1 MNQKNCMFPFWER
14 DEDDMCCSC
23 ECRHCCRCCRCRGIT
38 GPTGPAGPIGPTGPQ
53 GERGPQGVQGATGI
67 QGPVG
72 PQGPQGEIGLPGA
85 TGATGAQG
93 PQGVQGQIGP
103 TGATG
108 AQGIQGV
115 TGATGAT
122 GAQGIQGVTGATGP
136 TGPAGC
142 CPCQSRG
149 ELVVNGT
156 METFTDDIPNGWTT
170 TTPALI
176 NRVTAQGRVH
186 TGLSAVNLSD
196 GGILEQNIPITGGCY
211 YDFSFFAR
219 GEGSQVGLIA
229 TLRFTNNQ
237 NLNELGAEITVRQQ
251 DIPNANREFGY
262 FRRISGQAPANA
274 TNVKIRFE
282 VISTGGQSIDIDDVS
297 LTID

>member
-1 MNQKNCMFPFWER
+1 MFPFWER

-23 ECRHCCRCCRCRGIT
+23 ECRHCCRCCRCKGIT
-38 GPTGPAGPIGPTGPQ
+38 GPTGPAGPTGPQ
-53 GERGPQGVQGATGI
+53 GERGLQGVQGVTGATGI

-93 PQGVQGQIGP
+93 PQGIQGQIGP
-103 TGATG
+103 TGPTGAQGIQGVTGATG

-115 TGATGAT
+115 TGATGA
-122 GAQGIQGVTGATGP
+122 TGATGP

-176 NRVTAQGRVH
+176 ERVTAQGRVH

-211 YDFSFFAR
+211 YDFSFFTR
-219 GEGSQVGLIA
+219 GEGSQVGVIA

-237 NLNELGAEITVRQQ
+237 GLNELGAEITIRQQ
-251 DIPNANREFGY
+251 DMPTGNREYGY
-262 FRRISGQAPANA
+262 FRRVSSQAPVNA
-274 TNVKIRFE
+274 TNATIRFE
-282 VISTGGQSIDIDDVS
+282 VISTGGQSVDLDDVS